1 MRSGQQGFTYVIL
14 LISVAILG
22 VGLAAKGIEWDR
34 STQRA
39 REAELLFVGNE
50 FRRAIALY
58 YYRSP
63 GPAQEYPASLEDLL
77 EDRRY
82 PGTQRY
88 LRRIYRDPLTGR
100 PEWGLVTAG
109 GRIVGVHSLSAGRPI
124 KSGNFAEAD
133 RDFASK
139 TSYTEW
145 RFTFSPPVSGSPPAR
160 K

>member
-1 MRSGQQGFTYVIL
+1 MRSGQQGFTYVVL
-14 LISVAILG
+14 LISVAVIG

-34 STQRA
+34 SAQRA
-39 REAELLFVGNE
+39 KEADLLFVGHE

-63 GPAQEYPASLEDLL
+63 GPAQEYPRSLEDLL

-88 LRRIYRDPLTGR
+88 LRRIYPDPMTGR

-109 GRIVGVHSLSAGRPI
+109 GRIVGVHSLSDAQPI
-124 KSGNFAEAD
+124 KTGNFASANAELAGKGSY
-133 RDFASK
+133 RDWQFN
-139 TSYTEW
+139 
-145 RFTFSPPVSGSPPAR
+145 FVPVMTPSSGRP
-160 K
+160 